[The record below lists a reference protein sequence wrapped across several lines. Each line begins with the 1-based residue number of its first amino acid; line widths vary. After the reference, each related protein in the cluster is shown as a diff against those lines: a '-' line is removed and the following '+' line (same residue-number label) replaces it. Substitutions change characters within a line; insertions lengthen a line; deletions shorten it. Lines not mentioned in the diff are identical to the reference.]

1 MQRAATESFCLQK
14 VSGDVHFTLCGA
26 TRRCYENALRAE
38 RAGRG
43 FTGVERMHTPRN
55 GNRRRRIPFRPAEHR
70 RIYRRCGE
78 SGAAG
83 TAAAS
88 GVYAVASGMK
98 TRWPERPGQR
108 QQCGLC
114 AEHDSPPGR
123 PVQPDKFAVL
133 SKKQYPAVQQ
143 GNRKQTNDSKQ
154 LQNLPDRRNVKVRKR
169 KEGRCMREG
178 EKRCEAPPSRPER
191 TISPEGVHA
200 SACGRSG
207 KKGCQGKLTAPYKG
221 ARGMP
226 GHISPEKAGFP
237 PPPGCY
243 LPLDS

>member
-1 MQRAATESFCLQK
+1 LFLHFFNQHVNTGLRGGHVPNESDHNLFPVTGFCK
-14 VSGDVHFTLCGA
+14 
-26 TRRCYENALRAE
+26 RC
-38 RAGRG
+38 
-43 FTGVERMHTPRN
+43 V
-55 GNRRRRIPFRPAEHR
+55 
-70 RIYRRCGE
+70 C
-78 SGAAG
+78 
-83 TAAAS
+83 
-88 GVYAVASGMK
+88 VASGME
-98 TRWPERPGQR
+98 TRCPERPGQR
-108 QQCGLC
+108 QQCWLC

-133 SKKQYPAVQQ
+133 SKKQCPAVQQ
-143 GNRKQTNDSKQ
+143 GNRKQTNDSNQ
-154 LQNLPDRRNVKVRKR
+154 QQNLPDRRNVKVRKR

-200 SACGRSG
+200 SDCGRSG

-243 LPLDS
+243 LPDS